1 MPLPR
6 HFAARAMIQINAA
19 DPEVSLC
26 SPMKIP
32 FRSAALSTD
41 QASLALP
48 LVQATWPDVD
58 LPSWLCFVQFFCQ
71 DVAEKSG
78 ILTISDLSGYLCGVL
93 AYRRDR
99 DLRLGFIL
107 SVHLFTAV
115 DVANSLLPVRA
126 LLDAME
132 ARATE
137 LGCAGVQIRMDPA
150 QSQLAARLRILG
162 LSSEVSMLRK
172 RILQRGGSE
181 KLRES

>member
-1 MPLPR
+1 MRL
-6 HFAARAMIQINAA
+6 
-19 DPEVSLC
+19 
-26 SPMKIP
+26 
-32 FRSAALSTD
+32 
-41 QASLALP
+41 
-48 LVQATWPDVD
+48 
-58 LPSWLCFVQFFCQ
+58 
-71 DVAEKSG
+71 
-78 ILTISDLSGYLCGVL
+78 L

-99 DLRLGFIL
+99 DLRMGFIL

-162 LSSEVSMLRK
+162 LSSEVGMLRK

-181 KLRES
+181 KLRGS